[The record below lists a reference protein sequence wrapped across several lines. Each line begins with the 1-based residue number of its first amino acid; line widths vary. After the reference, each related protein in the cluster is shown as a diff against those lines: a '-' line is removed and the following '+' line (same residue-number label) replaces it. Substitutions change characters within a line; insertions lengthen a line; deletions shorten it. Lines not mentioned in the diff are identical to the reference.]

1 MCALVVKNLR
11 VGYGREEILKGF
23 SLDVGSGETVA
34 IIGRSGSGKSTLL
47 RAICALQP
55 AKDGDVLLSG
65 QKIIKGGKSL
75 FQDWEIRRHVM
86 MVAQTPSLIPHLTT
100 LRNISL
106 GLECV
111 LGLSRAVAVD
121 KAREL
126 ANELGIGNVL
136 ESYPEELSGGQLQ
149 RANLARAIV
158 LQPQFLLLDEIT
170 SAIDPETTIDVINA
184 LYRLRSLMVDR
195 QQTCLIVTHHLAFA
209 CDFANRIVF
218 LNDGVSYEEGES
230 RSFASTAR
238 KPETIRFL
246 DAVKE
251 SSQSNM

>member
-1 MCALVVKNLR
+1 MKNLR
-11 VGYGREEILKGF
+11 VGYGREEILRGF

-55 AKDGDVLLSG
+55 AKDGDVSLNG
-65 QKIIKGGKSL
+65 QQILKGGESL
-75 FQDWEIRRHVM
+75 YEDWEIRRQIM

-111 LGLSRAVAVD
+111 LSISRAQATD
-121 KAREL
+121 KARAL
-126 ANELGIGNVL
+126 ADELGIGDVVA
-136 ESYPEELSGGQLQ
+136 SYPEELSGGQLH

-170 SAIDPETTIDVINA
+170 SSIDPETTIDVINA
-184 LYRLRSLMVDR
+184 LYRLRSLMSDVK
-195 QQTCLIVTHHLAFA
+195 QTCLIVTHHLSFA
-209 CDFANRIVF
+209 YDFANRIVF
-218 LNDGVSYEEGES
+218 LHDGICYEQGES
-230 RSFASTAR
+230 RLFASTAT

-246 DAVKE
+246 EAVK
-251 SSQSNM
+251 SSI